1 MSFYRDLEELPA
13 VGVSDEP
20 LSLDFPDDVFGASGA
35 SSSAPAPAAPPEV
48 ADTPAATSSAPPE
61 MFSAPPEMFDAPV
74 AVFDPSA
81 AAFSTPPEVFEA
93 PSEGAPSSDAVRA
106 MVSAA
111 PGQTPER
118 SELDAPVI
126 GASVPM
132 PAHPT
137 YPTVSIAP
145 AVPEASAPTPT
156 PLNPAPGE
164 ASFEAS
170 SGRGNDTVLPYVGI
184 EHEPSAAE
192 RLAADL
198 DPGLSPVA
206 RSEEI
211 LTKVGHRPVREI
223 VEQVRKEEEGWK
235 GTHGGA
241 GFDPRKLREVVDA
254 LAFAPAQALGV
265 LDTVLAKHVQ
275 DVYGGLYGLEEHLG
289 NPWVSD
295 VLINKHDE
303 VFIEEAGVMKRV
315 SSPFDS
321 AEEITNFYNRLVG
334 KYHLEAPTTTQP
346 IRDWNFQYALD
357 DGSEVSVR
365 VNIVL
370 GTNTDTGEPI
380 ISMRKP
386 VSIGK
391 FDQLD
396 TWAQV
401 REGDSD
407 SAMSRQ
413 AVEFLR
419 AVIKHRATI
428 LIVGGTGSGKTS
440 LLKALVNE
448 IPADLRIL
456 SIEESQELVLKRPN
470 ARGLLAQGNLDLAD
484 LVISA
489 MRMRPDIIIIGE
501 ARRPTEATQYL
512 NAANTGHDGSIT
524 TTHASGTEAGLMRIL
539 NLINEASSTK
549 ASLEY
554 VGGQVLSAV
563 DVIIFIAAQTKE
575 QPNGEIKRLRRIME
589 ISTLY
594 AYSAKDNQIKFEVKP
609 VFGRYTSD
617 LVGINRRTNIEAPLR
632 CEGYKG
638 VADRFVDKMD
648 RFGLPS
654 GKLKEILELGPKKS
668 ASPSSGEPAPKS
680 EAKI

>member
-35 SSSAPAPAAPPEV
+35 PSSAPAP
-48 ADTPAATSSAPPE
+48 SAPPE
-61 MFSAPPEMFDAPV
+61 TSPALPETFDAPV

-81 AAFSTPPEVFEA
+81 AAFSVPSETFEA
-93 PSEGAPSSDAVRA
+93 PSEAEPTGDAVRTP
-106 MVSAA
+106 MSAA
-111 PGQTPER
+111 PDQIS
-118 SELDAPVI
+118 SEVQAPLI

-132 PAHPT
+132 PTIVP
-137 YPTVSIAP
+137 AP
-145 AVPEASAPTPT
+145 VTPGSAPDADLPPT
-156 PLNPAPGE
+156 
-164 ASFEAS
+164 ASQ
-170 SGRGNDTVLPYVGI
+170 GNDTALPFVGM
-184 EHEPSAAE
+184 EHVPNMAE

-198 DPGLSPVA
+198 DPGLSRVA
-206 RSEEI
+206 RSEQI
-211 LTKVGHRPVREI
+211 LTKSGHRPVRVI

-235 GTHGGA
+235 GTHGGS
-241 GFDPRKLREVVDA
+241 GFDPRKLREVVEA
-254 LAFAPAQALGV
+254 LAFAPAQELGV
-265 LDTVLAKHVQ
+265 LDTVLAKHVL
-275 DVYGGLYGLEEHLG
+275 DVYGGLYGLEEHLS

-315 SSPFDS
+315 PSPFDS

-334 KYHLEAPTTTQP
+334 KYHLEAPTTTEP
-346 IRDWNFQYALD
+346 IRDWNFQYRLD
-357 DGSEVSVR
+357 DQSEVSVR

-386 VSIGK
+386 VTIGK

-396 TWAQV
+396 TWAEV
-401 REGDSD
+401 REGDND
-407 SAMSRQ
+407 SAMTAQ

-575 QPNGEIKRLRRIME
+575 QANGEIKRLRRIME

-638 VADRFVDKMD
+638 VAERFADKME
-648 RFGLPS
+648 RFGLQNAR
-654 GKLKEILELGPKKS
+654 LKEILDTG
-668 ASPSSGEPAPKS
+668 
-680 EAKI
+680 